1 MAFID
6 GTRSATLS
14 MSHTQ
19 NVAVRMW
26 NPSAIVP
33 PDQVWQYSATNFT
46 FSGHLGFS
54 ASLAIGANVVQPG
67 GPGTP
72 WTWQLRANIIVNNGH
87 GSTASNYVVI
97 SSATESGST
106 SFVDVTDTVA
116 GAFTA
121 SVSVD
126 KLWDIA
132 ESGYSSTIAPSQ
144 FPSTTSYTW
153 YEKTTAGATASCSL
167 TAGSG
172 GVSISSAAISRVNAN
187 YTATLG
193 STSSSVGPAAH
204 DFALSLVK
212 VNGIAVHDITHTHTW
227 YDQNATEWTM
237 HCEGGIDAF
246 GIYTGA
252 SGTISTS
259 SCLDR
264 NVTIPGRIRSWNGAY
279 PDSLNVTING
289 FDGGNRTVGSTG
301 GTYGATDT
309 FVNYSTSTVLVDPD
323 NGSNTK
329 STSAND
335 VPSWISANLSGTG
348 LSGNGDNAND
358 NRVMFRGWRFNGWSL
373 TETNSVSISGSTN
386 DRTYSPMQGLSGF
399 RYLDVQVKAQ
409 TGTGVPGVIELTD
422 YHNNTKRWNVIGATT
437 TYATVT
443 LDLCSP
449 DVHSLGALPATDSKD
464 NPYPRVNT
472 FNAAY
477 AGTESVDSAYWGITA
492 CKRLR
497 VFSGA
502 IDIGTTT
509 LRYTNSNSTY
519 VPDTPTAAFER
530 VTPAIVAEADTTT
543 YYYGRRYWQ
552 QDRDGRNEEES
563 DVWWQKTVGGATGVT
578 SWGVSF
584 LTIANLADQIN
595 ASDNSV
601 VRHPGWNAT
610 RSVPV
615 PGGVTCTV
623 TQPPLRDCF
632 LNGDTGYAMWIYG
645 SGILATPNVTSG
657 TDFAYGHQITT
668 GAVTAQTIFDR
679 INGNFPPDLHDPFDV
694 NGGTDSGL
702 YLPAGSLLRGIGHGA
717 LLTQAGDPLTT
728 ATVDLLLA
736 STLANRGTDS
746 TIDGQG
752 RYYTDAPW
760 GLGESNHDI
769 SYSTSN
775 IGLLPLHT
783 SHRHRGWFREQE
795 LAGVCVSADVG
806 PNQRLCYAVIE
817 SGTVAL
823 HFADGPNG
831 TNWTM
836 QTTSIVASCV
846 HIAYDPSSL
855 TGRLHIVTEESGNT
869 LRSYYTDN
877 EGGTISVPVTVTTG
891 GDDVSVAIAPTGKR
905 IVVYHHNNDL
915 YRVVYDA
922 VGNIITAASVIVSGG
937 VQQGKTAVTWR
948 LGIWYAYYRTG
959 GGSLVQISSV
969 NDGESWI

>member
-1 MAFID
+1 MAYID

-26 NPSAIVP
+26 NPSALIP
-33 PDQVWQYSATNFT
+33 PDQIWQYNATSFT
-46 FSGHLGFS
+46 FGGHLGFS
-54 ASLAIGANVVQPG
+54 ASLSIGTNIVQPG
-67 GPGTP
+67 GPGSP
-72 WTWQLRANIIVNNGH
+72 WTWQLRANITVNNGH

-97 SSATESGST
+97 ASATESGST
-106 SFVDVTDTVA
+106 VFVDTTNTVA

-132 ESGYSSTIAPSQ
+132 ESGYSTTTAPSR

-153 YEKTTAGATASCSL
+153 YEKTTTGATASCSL

-172 GVSISSAAISRVNAN
+172 GVSVSSPATFRNTAN

-193 STSSSVGPAAH
+193 SSSSSVGPAAH
-204 DFALSLVK
+204 DFAVSLVK
-212 VNGIAVHDITHTHTW
+212 VNGIAVHDIPHSHTW
-227 YDQNATEWTM
+227 YSQNATEWTM
-237 HCEGGIDAF
+237 HVQGGVDAF

-289 FDGGNRTVGSTG
+289 FDGGSRTVGSTG
-301 GTYGATDT
+301 GSYGATDT
-309 FVNYSTSTVLVDPD
+309 FVNYSTTTVLVDPV
-323 NGSNTK
+323 NGSDTK
-329 STSAND
+329 STSAYD
-335 VPSWISANLSGTG
+335 VPEWISASLSGAG
-348 LSGNGDNAND
+348 LSTNGDNASD
-358 NRVMFRGWRFNGWSL
+358 DRVMFRGWRFNGWSL
-373 TETNSVSISGSTN
+373 AESNSRSIPGSTN
-386 DRTYSPMQGLSGF
+386 DRTYSPMQGLSGY
-399 RYLDVQVKAQ
+399 RYLDIEVKAQ
-409 TGTGVPGVIELTD
+409 TGSAVPGVIELID
-422 YHNNTKRWNVIGATT
+422 YHGNAKRWNVIGATT

-492 CKRLR
+492 CQRLR
-497 VFSGA
+497 VYSGA

-509 LRYTNSNSTY
+509 LRYTDTNSTY

-552 QDRDGRNEEES
+552 QDRDGRTEEES
-563 DVWWQKTVGGATGVT
+563 DVWWQKTIGGATGVT
-578 SWGVSF
+578 SYIVSF

-615 PGGVTCTV
+615 PGGATCTV

-632 LNGDTGYAMWIYG
+632 LNGDTGYAMWLYG
-645 SGILATPNVTSG
+645 SGILATPNATIG

-668 GAVTAQTIFDR
+668 GSITAQTIFDR
-679 INGNFPPDLHDPFDV
+679 INGNFPPDLNDPFDV

-752 RYYTDAPW
+752 RYYTDTPW

-806 PNQRLCYAVIE
+806 PNQRLCYATIE
-817 SGTVAL
+817 SGVVAL

-836 QTTSIVASCV
+836 QTTTIAATCV

-855 TGRLHIVTEESGNT
+855 SGRLHIVTEESGSNIK
-869 LRSYYTDN
+869 SYYTDN

-905 IVVYHHNNDL
+905 IVVFHHNSDL
-915 YRVVYDA
+915 YRVIYDA
-922 VGNIITAASVIVSGG
+922 VGNIITAASIIVTGG

-948 LGIWYAYYRTG
+948 LGIWYAYYRTT
-959 GGSLVQISSV
+959 GGSLVQISSN
-969 NDGESWI
+969 NDGETWI